1 MRPRNRDSGRPPSQA
16 RRLESQI
23 VPFVLSDTLALCPWG
38 GKVKDPP
45 SCGFLPATSPSECP
59 GEVCLSVPPSLNR
72 LRASFAKPGLDVSRL
87 PGPDSCACGGGQAP
101 KLRSGSRTRGPAW
114 HRQCPGAWCPASWLP
129 WLSVPGGPQ
138 CPGRSAPTRT
148 GFQQSPLGGHEG
160 CGRKKTASA
169 LKKLTLEQGGQSSK
183 AE

>member
-59 GEVCLSVPPSLNR
+59 GEVCLSVPPSLSR

-101 KLRSGSRTRGPAW
+101 KLRSGLGLAVLRGTDSVQGPGVLPPGFPGSVSR
-114 HRQCPGAWCPASWLP
+114 GA
-129 WLSVPGGPQ
+129 
-138 CPGRSAPTRT
+138 RSA
-148 GFQQSPLGGHEG
+148 QGGVRPPGLASSRAHWEG
-160 CGRKKTASA
+160 MRGVEGKTASA